1 MRSPNPQPHLG
12 KKIKI
17 IKQNKEEG
25 KKNRDNKKIKVN
37 YLIEELNIFTFNVIN
52 NRKELTNSILLI
64 VLWLFCS
71 SLVPSSSLPSEL
83 IIFSTILL

>member
-37 YLIEELNIFTFNVIN
+37 YLIEELNTFTFNVII
-52 NRKELTNSILLI
+52 NRKELTNSI
-64 VLWLFCS
+64 
-71 SLVPSSSLPSEL
+71 
-83 IIFSTILL
+83 